1 MEAICKTIKYLLS
14 LEDIMKIIKETGFD
28 ITQMKETLLIEEE
41 AEKIYFKI
49 KRKAFYKDVLDV
61 LAE

>member
-1 MEAICKTIKYLLS
+1 MEAICKTIKYLFS

-28 ITQMKETLLIEEE
+28 ITQMKETLLTEEE

>member
-1 MEAICKTIKYLLS
+1 MEAICKTIKYLFS

-28 ITQMKETLLIEEE
+28 ITQVKETLLIEEE

>member
-1 MEAICKTIKYLLS
+1 
-14 LEDIMKIIKETGFD
+14 MKLIKETGFD
-28 ITQMKETLLIEEE
+28 ITQMKEILLTEEE

-49 KRKAFYKDVLDV
+49 KGKEFYKDVLDV

>member
-1 MEAICKTIKYLLS
+1 MKVIK
-14 LEDIMKIIKETGFD
+14 DTGFD
-28 ITQMKETLLIEEE
+28 ITQMKEILLTEEE

-49 KRKAFYKDVLDV
+49 KRKAFYKDVLGV

>member
-1 MEAICKTIKYLLS
+1 MEAICKTIKYLFS

>member
-1 MEAICKTIKYLLS
+1 MEAICKTIKYLFS
-14 LEDIMKIIKETGFD
+14 LEDIMKVIKDTGFD
-28 ITQMKETLLIEEE
+28 ITQMKEILLTEEE

-49 KRKAFYKDVLDV
+49 KRKAFYKDVLGV

>member
-1 MEAICKTIKYLLS
+1 MEAICKTIKYLFS
-14 LEDIMKIIKETGFD
+14 LEDIMKLIKETGFD
-28 ITQMKETLLIEEE
+28 ITQMKEILLTEEE

-49 KRKAFYKDVLDV
+49 KGKEFYKDVLDV

>member
-1 MEAICKTIKYLLS
+1 MEAICKTIKYLFS

-28 ITQMKETLLIEEE
+28 ITQMKETLLTEEE

-49 KRKAFYKDVLDV
+49 KRKVFYKDVLDV

>member
-1 MEAICKTIKYLLS
+1 MEVICKTIKYLFS

>member
-1 MEAICKTIKYLLS
+1 MEAICKTIKYLFS
-14 LEDIMKIIKETGFD
+14 LEDIMKLIKETGFD
-28 ITQMKETLLIEEE
+28 ITQMKEIFLTEEE

-49 KRKAFYKDVLDV
+49 KGKEFYKDVLDV

>member
-1 MEAICKTIKYLLS
+1 MEAICKTIKYLFS

-28 ITQMKETLLIEEE
+28 ITQMKETLLTEEE

-49 KRKAFYKDVLDV
+49 KRKTFYKDVLDV